1 MKSRTRSTR
10 RWRSRRPARRRWCR
24 PWSAC
29 ANWCSR
35 PPRVLQ
41 SWLLPPIRCRRCRA
55 ACWIRWTVFRC
66 SPKPGR
72 WTEPPTTQTTEQ
84 TMARPDR
91 GTHPGARRPERVEGT
106 PLMSRE
112 THVVGFRV
120 GRETYGVP
128 IKSLHE
134 IVRVPEITA
143 VPDAPDYLEG
153 VINLRGK
160 IVSVVDLRKRF
171 GQPPTGLDRRSRI
184 LVVEH
189 RGRLA
194 GMIVDSAS
202 EVLKIPESDLEPAPA
217 MMQEGGLDC
226 VTGLGKY
233 KGRLIILLDIAK
245 VLAAREVREAAEKP
259 AVAGNGK
266 AAPAMKGASAGK

>member
-1 MKSRTRSTR
+1 M
-10 RWRSRRPARRRWCR
+10 
-24 PWSAC
+24 
-29 ANWCSR
+29 N
-35 PPRVLQ
+35 
-41 SWLLPPIRCRRCRA
+41 
-55 ACWIRWTVFRC
+55 
-66 SPKPGR
+66 
-72 WTEPPTTQTTEQ
+72 
-84 TMARPDR
+84 
-91 GTHPGARRPERVEGT
+91 
-106 PLMSRE
+106 RE

-160 IVSVVDLRKRF
+160 IVTVVDLRKRF
-171 GQPPTGLDRRSRI
+171 GKPSTALDRHSRI
-184 LVVEH
+184 LVVEN

-202 EVLKIPESDLEPAPA
+202 EVLKIPARDIEAAPA

-226 VTGLGKY
+226 VTALGKY
-233 KGRLIILLDIAK
+233 QGRLIILLDIDK
-245 VLAAREVREAAEKP
+245 VLTAPEVGDEASAQKLAATVS
-259 AVAGNGK
+259 GK
-266 AAPAMKGASAGK
+266 AGTGTGTKTAAAGK